1 MYEDTK
7 MKEEKSHRM
16 FFTVLF
22 AIMGMTLLILAWLIP
37 VDTSDRIIAAA
48 IGSAGLFVAV
58 IRIPTLKHTTKVES
72 KQFPTNIEVEEKS

>member
-1 MYEDTK
+1 M

-58 IRIPTLKHTTKVES
+58 IRIPTFRRTSEEES
-72 KQFPTNIEVEEKS
+72 KQSPTNIEVEEKS

>member
-1 MYEDTK
+1 
-7 MKEEKSHRM
+7 MKEENSRGT

-58 IRIPTLKHTTKVES
+58 IRIPALKRTSKAES
-72 KQFPTNIEVEEKS
+72 EQPPTNIKVEEKS

>member
-1 MYEDTK
+1 M
-7 MKEEKSHRM
+7 MKEEKSHKM

-22 AIMGMTLLILAWLIP
+22 GIMGMTLLILAWLIP

-58 IRIPTLKHTTKVES
+58 IRIPTLKRTSEEES
-72 KQFPTNIEVEEKS
+72 KQSPTNIEVEEKS